1 MAWKYPNKKI
11 EVKKETGTEKVSY
24 YYDSLENRKLDYN
37 AKTGKKDLSKP
48 YFYYGG
54 FYDLIDCDNIEYDDE
69 GNPSTTIV
77 DFCSGYKYREL
88 FNALTSSNVTN
99 LNTFA
104 NALVKVTN
112 RKSDLQNVIKTL
124 NANHD

>member
-54 FYDLIDCDNIEYDDE
+54 LYNLIDSNDEINIDYCR
-69 GNPSTTIV
+69 
-77 DFCSGYKYREL
+77 DFKYKEL
-88 FNALTSSNVTN
+88 YKALTSSGVDN
-99 LNTFA
+99 LASFA

-124 NANHD
+124 EANHN